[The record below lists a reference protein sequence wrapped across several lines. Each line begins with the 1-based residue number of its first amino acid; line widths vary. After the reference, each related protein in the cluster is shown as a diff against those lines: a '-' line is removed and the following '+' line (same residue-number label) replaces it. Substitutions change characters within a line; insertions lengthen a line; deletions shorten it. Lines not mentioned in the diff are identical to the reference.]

1 MSGAAAGCGVM
12 SSALVPS
19 VSSSWLA
26 GREGRRDGRRRDGT
40 GRPAGRAQE
49 NKGCGGPP
57 RALYG
62 LWGIFSQAAAS
73 RRGAMLALWPHSPSP
88 PLRRLR
94 PHYLGRNHTTAY
106 RRSFIR
112 YVPSGRKEAPKKR
125 HKDSTSCESLRK
137 LITRSFEVESRK
149 GDRFLIIPHEVEG
162 HVTYFLADHLRLSLL
177 RCENS
182 T

>member
-1 MSGAAAGCGVM
+1 M

-26 GREGRRDGRRRDGT
+26 GWEGRREGT
-40 GRPAGRAQE
+40 GRPAGRGRAQE

-57 RALYG
+57 LALYG
-62 LWGIFSQAAAS
+62 LWGIFSQAAFR
-73 RRGAMLALWPHSPSP
+73 RRGAMLALWPHSPFP

-106 RRSFIR
+106 QRSFIK
-112 YVPSGRKEAPKKR
+112 YVVRERRMQK
-125 HKDSTSCESLRK
+125 TSQRCESLRK

-177 RCENS
+177 R
-182 T
+182 